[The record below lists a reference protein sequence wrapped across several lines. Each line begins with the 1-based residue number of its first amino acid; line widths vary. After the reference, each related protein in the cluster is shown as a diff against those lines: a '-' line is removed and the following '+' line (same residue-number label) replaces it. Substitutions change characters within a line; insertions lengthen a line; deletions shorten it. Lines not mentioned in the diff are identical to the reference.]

1 MLSHGPAPD
10 PKGKVIFHHSL
21 HFHIYLDCVI
31 YANNA
36 MSTLLLLQTMG
47 GWDKFGGGWLIY
59 IRVWMGRQ
67 WVGIISFFLVLLY
80 FVLSFPHPVFSFLTR
95 LVK

>member
-1 MLSHGPAPD
+1 MWLVCFERQGMLSHGPAPD

-21 HFHIYLDCVI
+21 HIHIYLDCLI

-47 GWDKFGGGWLIY
+47 G
-59 IRVWMGRQ
+59 
-67 WVGIISFFLVLLY
+67 
-80 FVLSFPHPVFSFLTR
+80 
-95 LVK
+95 